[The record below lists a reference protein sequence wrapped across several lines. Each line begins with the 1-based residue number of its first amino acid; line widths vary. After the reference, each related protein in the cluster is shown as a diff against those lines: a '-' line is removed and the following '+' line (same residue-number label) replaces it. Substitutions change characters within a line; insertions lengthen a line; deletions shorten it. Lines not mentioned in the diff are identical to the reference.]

1 MIRAEEERR
10 IMMLNVPNTEGST
23 MMITNSMNPSDAMNV
38 AKMVKNERKNSLKM
52 TSFVIT
58 ARKQVIQRRN
68 AETPW
73 KTTKDGAK

>member
-1 MIRAEEERR
+1 
-10 IMMLNVPNTEGST
+10 
-23 MMITNSMNPSDAMNV
+23 MNPSDAMNV